1 MIRSF
6 MTSGEAYD
14 FYKIIKN
21 ETKTTG
27 QIQKFDPEQ
36 KTQITKKN
44 LFTSEMQRYKNEQ
57 IPLYSQTPKSKLRRS
72 EKDKM
77 ILNL

>member
-21 ETKTTG
+21 ETKTVG

-77 ILNL
+77 ILNS